1 MKIKANGIRRRSERW
16 GLVLLLLLSG
26 ASQIWGQKVP
36 NPGDEK
42 TPREAKTVENKTLKT
57 ISRQAAADEDNQKNN
72 DLPRAVKTETTP
84 NYQKQSR
91 PSAPEAEKNRASEI
105 TVTENKVTLLV
116 TEDIAEYQSAVPDLP
131 KRRPATNVMLEPAP
145 NSQRKTF
152 RFPVPAISNRISL
165 PAAVVMTPRCE
176 WEKTA
181 DALRDPFDAQSKLCN
196 SIYQQNLKGERDP
209 FAKPPAVVF
218 APAEYPATMPIR
230 NQIYPNG
237 QDSIGSFKRSEAG
250 FNPQWI
256 DWMIAYASAEG
267 VDPLLILEVMRWES
281 SFKPYAVSPVG
292 AGGLMQFMPQTASRF
307 GINPFDE
314 RQAISGGSRYIGFL
328 LRRFNGNVLSALA
341 GYNAGEG
348 AVDAFLNCRTIRA
361 GAKTINPLGRCT
373 TNGIPP
379 YAETQKYAAGI
390 WANYQMSLRR
400 AVGINDSRQR
410 IAVNVRFKFINSEA
424 VGLKGQQTAQN

>member
-1 MKIKANGIRRRSERW
+1 MKIKANGIRLKPERW

-26 ASQIWGQKVP
+26 ASQIWGQAVP

-72 DLPRAVKTETTP
+72 DLSHAVKTVTTP

-91 PSAPEAEKNRASEI
+91 PPASEAEKNRASEI
-105 TVTENKVTLLV
+105 TVTENKVTLFV
-116 TEDIAEYQSAVPDLP
+116 TEDIAEYQSAVPDLS
-131 KRRPATNVMLEPAP
+131 KRRPATEVMLEPAP

-165 PAAVVMTPRCE
+165 PAVVIMPRCE

-209 FAKPPAVVF
+209 FAKPLAV
-218 APAEYPATMPIR
+218 APVEYPSLIATG
-230 NQIYPNG
+230 NQIYPDG
-237 QDSIGSFKRSEAG
+237 QNSTSSFKRSEAG

-281 SFKPYAVSPVG
+281 SFKPHAVSPVG

-348 AVDAFLNCRTIRA
+348 AVDAFLNCRTIRT

-410 IAVNVRFKFINSEA
+410 IAVNVRFKFTNSEA
-424 VGLKGQQTAQN
+424 VGLKGQLTAEN